1 MIYDHYTDDYKPSY
15 CIRTRDDGGRSR
27 FLVERVV
34 PSGGMSWGV
43 TSYTTR
49 EAAQQAVDALT
60 ALVLWEV
67 P

>member
-1 MIYDHYTDDYKPSY
+1 MIDDHYTDDYKPTYRIRDESY
-15 CIRTRDDGGRSR
+15 GDRGR

-34 PSGGMSWGV
+34 PTGGMSWGF